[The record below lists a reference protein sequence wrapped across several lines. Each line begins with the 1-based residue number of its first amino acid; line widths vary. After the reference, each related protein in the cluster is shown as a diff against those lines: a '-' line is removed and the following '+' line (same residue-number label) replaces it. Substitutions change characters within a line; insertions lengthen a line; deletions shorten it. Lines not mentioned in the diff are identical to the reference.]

1 MSEQLQAQGS
11 FNLAGRKIML
21 GLPAYDFKV
30 SVKLA
35 ISLAQFCVEA
45 PEARSSNS
53 DL

>member
-1 MSEQLQAQGS
+1 MSETVQAQGS

-35 ISLAQFCVEA
+35 IAMAQFAV
-45 PEARSSNS
+45 
-53 DL
+53 